1 MKFWLA
7 RPQPDAVLTTT
18 QTFGRNVSNDTFSPS
33 RFVASV
39 LAANKAQGRGACEG
53 ASGVIGVIG
62 VIGVSGE
69 RRRVS
74 EVPNSKREVA
84 FLMRS
89 D

>member
-62 VIGVSGE
+62 VIGE
-69 RRRVS
+69 RRSVS